1 MSLTP
6 DQVAAIAH
14 LARLRVD
21 EGDIEAFAGSL
32 SGILDFVARLEA
44 ADTADVVPMAHPL
57 DMAQRLRAD
66 EVTEVVDRDRYQQN
80 AAATDGG
87 LYLVPRVIE

>member
-21 EGDIEAFAGSL
+21 ERDIEALAGSL
-32 SGILDFVARLEA
+32 SGILDFVAHLEA
-44 ADTADVVPMAHPL
+44 ADTADVAPMAHPL

-66 EVTEVVDRDRYQQN
+66 EVSETVDRDRYQQN
-80 AAATDGG
+80 AVATEAG
-87 LYLVPRVIE
+87 LYLVPKVIE